1 MERGSK
7 RVSSAKLSP
16 RAFLS
21 KHGDGVAEEDP
32 AVVAQEKEEE
42 EAAAALPGGG
52 VTRVPTMNWLNL
64 TQIATS
70 AKKNLFPSQG

>member
-1 MERGSK
+1 M
-7 RVSSAKLSP
+7 SSVKLSP

-42 EAAAALPGGG
+42 AAAALPGGG
-52 VTRVPTMNWLNL
+52 VTRVPTMNWLDL
-64 TQIATS
+64 KQIATS
-70 AKKNLFPSQG
+70 AKNHLFPSQG